1 MSQGAISS
9 YLSATANLIPE
20 DQVKVLAEAEG
31 RVVSLTVE
39 EGDTVRKGQVL
50 ASLAREDALIAV
62 QKAEVKAKNTGLVLE
77 RGTRMQK
84 DQLLAAEA
92 YDKLTMEHNIAREEL
107 AEARWRLGKTTIH
120 APFDGRLTVRSVRIG
135 QHIRP
140 GDELFTVAD
149 FEPLV
154 AYVFFPERDV
164 LGLDSGKPVRIT
176 LKADEKVQFQG
187 RIRQVSPVVDPATGT
202 VKVTVE
208 AVEVPKEVRPGGF
221 VTVDVV
227 RETRP
232 GAVLVPRTGDP
243 ARAGHRPRLRGQGRG
258 GDEAGRQPGPRGGG
272 LRRGDRRARRRRAGD
287 RGRARRPPGGGQDL
301 DPRDRREAGRA
312 AGGRE
317 AGAVGS
323 RAGRPETAAA
333 TRSHLDDRGWL
344 SILTLIAALGC
355 GLIAG
360 VFFAF
365 SSFVMKA
372 LGRINPAAGIA
383 AMQSINI
390 VVINPLFMAAFIG
403 TAAACAVLAVGS
415 LMSWGTPGA
424 EYLLAGSL
432 LYFFG
437 TFVVTIAFN
446 VPRNNALAKVNPASP
461 EGGQVWADYLVS
473 WTNWNTVR
481 TVAALGGAGA
491 LTMALVK
498 RA

>member
-1 MSQGAISS
+1 MEAQVERKLLLEDMEPTEGRRWPKRLLWLAIVVLVLGGGFFAWQKFGPGGGSEGKGDDKAAAAGTAAAVSSDKDKKGKEGEEKEKAPIPVSVAQVSQGAISS

-62 QKAEVKAKNTGLVLE
+62 QKAEVKVKNTGLAHE
-77 RGTRMQK
+77 RGTRMHK

-107 AEARWRLGKTTIH
+107 AEARWRLSKTTIH

-135 QHIRP
+135 QHIRR

-208 AVEVPKEVRPGGF
+208 AIQVPKEVRPGGF

-232 GAVLVPRTGDP
+232 GAVLVPRTAILRELATAHVFVAKDGVAQKRDVSLGLEEGDFVE
-243 ARAGHRPRLRGQGRG
+243 ATAGLAAGEQVIVAGHGALR
-258 GDEAGRQPGPRGGG
+258 E
-272 LRRGDRRARRRRAGD
+272 
-287 RGRARRPPGGGQDL
+287 
-301 DPRDRREAGRA
+301 
-312 AGGRE
+312 
-317 AGAVGS
+317 GAKI
-323 RAGRPETAAA
+323 
-333 TRSHLDDRGWL
+333 
-344 SILTLIAALGC
+344 SILETDVKPAERPAD
-355 GLIAG
+355 ARP
-360 VFFAF
+360 
-365 SSFVMKA
+365 
-372 LGRINPAAGIA
+372 GR
-383 AMQSINI
+383 
-390 VVINPLFMAAFIG
+390 
-403 TAAACAVLAVGS
+403 
-415 LMSWGTPGA
+415 
-424 EYLLAGSL
+424 
-432 LYFFG
+432 
-437 TFVVTIAFN
+437 
-446 VPRNNALAKVNPASP
+446 
-461 EGGQVWADYLVS
+461 
-473 WTNWNTVR
+473 
-481 TVAALGGAGA
+481 
-491 LTMALVK
+491 
-498 RA
+498 